1 LLRQWRLDIGIFSRY
16 TIFKGLRM
24 EEDMKKTR
32 FVILGLLQEEDL
44 SGYDIKKSINIRM
57 SFFWQESYG
66 QIYPELSKLKEEG
79 LIEQSLSE
87 ASGKAKI
94 EKIKYRITPE
104 GSQALKRWMEA
115 ENEKDTI
122 RSEFLLK
129 MYFATD
135 QNSEE
140 MKQHLTLFKEQ
151 ADQKVILFQMFQQEL
166 TSKIDMHNNHR
177 QILKVLDL
185 GLRQAQLYSDW
196 SRETLEELG

>member
-1 LLRQWRLDIGIFSRY
+1 
-16 TIFKGLRM
+16 
-24 EEDMKKTR
+24 MKKTR

-79 LIEQSLSE
+79 LIEQAPSKG
-87 ASGKAKI
+87 SGKAKI
-94 EKIKYRITPE
+94 EKIKYRITPD

-129 MYFATD
+129 MFFATE

-140 MKQHLTLFKEQ
+140 MRRHLTQFKEQ
-151 ADQKVILFQMFQQEL
+151 AEQKVLLFQMFRQEL

-196 SRETLEELG
+196 SREMLEELM

>member
-1 LLRQWRLDIGIFSRY
+1 
-16 TIFKGLRM
+16 
-24 EEDMKKTR
+24 MKKTR

-44 SGYDIKKSINIRM
+44 SGYDIKKIINIQM

-79 LIEQSLSE
+79 LIEQVPSKDTP
-87 ASGKAKI
+87 KARS
-94 EKIKYRITPE
+94 EKIKYQITPE
-104 GSQALKRWMEA
+104 GSQALKKWMES

-140 MKQHLTLFKEQ
+140 MKRHLILFKEQ
-151 ADQKVILFQMFQQEL
+151 ADQKVVLFQMFRQEL

-196 SRETLEELG
+196 SRERLEEFI

>member
-1 LLRQWRLDIGIFSRY
+1 
-16 TIFKGLRM
+16 
-24 EEDMKKTR
+24 MKKTR

-44 SGYDIKKSINIRM
+44 SGYDIKKIINIRM

-66 QIYPELSKLKEEG
+66 QIYPELSKLKEEA
-79 LIEQSLSE
+79 LIEQVPSKDT
-87 ASGKAKI
+87 AKARS

-104 GSQALKRWMEA
+104 GSQALKKWMES

-140 MKQHLTLFKEQ
+140 MKRHLILFKEQ
-151 ADQKVILFQMFQQEL
+151 ADQKVLLFQMFRQEL

-196 SRETLEELG
+196 SRERLEELT

>member
-1 LLRQWRLDIGIFSRY
+1 
-16 TIFKGLRM
+16 
-24 EEDMKKTR
+24 MKKTR

-44 SGYDIKKSINIRM
+44 SGYDIKKIIDIRM

-79 LIEQSLSE
+79 LIEQAFSDNP
-87 ASGKAKI
+87 GKAKI

-104 GSQALKRWMEA
+104 GTQALKRWMEA

-129 MYFATD
+129 MYFATEE
-135 QNSEE
+135 NVEE
-140 MKQHLTLFKEQ
+140 MKKHLMEFKEQ
-151 ADQKVILFQMFQQEL
+151 ADQKVMLFQLFWQEL
-166 TSKIDMHNNHR
+166 NQIIDMHNNHR

-185 GLRQAQLYSDW
+185 GLRQAKLYSEW
-196 SRETLEELG
+196 CKEMLEELE